1 MIGERAWDEH
11 NPGPH
16 EDLLDPEGVRFM
28 RLVAQ
33 GSGDGEPG
41 LFESSLREWAA
52 LHNLTARTRTLERA
66 RLRSMTSRRGW
77 RLDRRE
83 ALKLGLRLR
92 KLLEENP
99 SAPAVST
106 GTCSCHLGAL
116 GRAHKLDLRR
126 IVVSRGRLE
135 SFAEFCCQSEG
146 FKAC

>member
-28 RLVAQ
+28 RLVAK
-33 GSGDGEPG
+33 GSRDGEPIM
-41 LFESSLREWAA
+41 FESSLREWAA
-52 LHNLTARTRTLERA
+52 LHNLAARTRTLERTQ
-66 RLRSMTSRRGW
+66 LRRMTVRRGW
-77 RLDRRE
+77 GLEDRE

-92 KLLEENP
+92 KLFDENP

-106 GTCSCHLGAL
+106 GTCSCRLGAL
-116 GRAHKLDLRR
+116 GRERKLDLRR

-135 SFAEFCCQSEG
+135 AFADFCCESAG